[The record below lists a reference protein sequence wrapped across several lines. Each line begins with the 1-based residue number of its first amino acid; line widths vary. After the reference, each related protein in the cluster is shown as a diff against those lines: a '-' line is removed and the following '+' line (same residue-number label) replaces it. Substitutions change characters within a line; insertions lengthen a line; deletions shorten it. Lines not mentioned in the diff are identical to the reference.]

1 MTGPR
6 GPPPLIAR
14 TRTRAMLHAFIPNG
28 SCLTRVDLGPAE
40 PIPDHAVWIDLVL
53 PTAAEDALVERVL
66 GVSIPSRDEMK
77 SIEAS
82 MRLYVED
89 EAVYMTATIVS
100 QLDTAEPKASPVSF
114 ILSRGRLATVR
125 YVEPLPFGT
134 FHAKVQRSNSGIID
148 APSTLLGLLE
158 SIIGRVADVV
168 ERVSAELDVVS
179 ADVFEISPNPERQ
192 KQARDYTRTL
202 KEIGKQG
209 NYLAKVEESLVSL
222 NRLLVFLSND
232 SEAIKLTKDERSRV
246 KILTRD
252 VKSISDYA
260 VYLDNKVTFL
270 LDATLGLVNL
280 QQATIVKIFSILA
293 VIFMPPTLIASIY
306 GMNFHRMPEL
316 DWAYGYPF
324 ALGLMAL
331 AVAVTYIV
339 FRWRNW
345 L

>member
-1 MTGPR
+1 
-6 GPPPLIAR
+6 
-14 TRTRAMLHAFIPNG
+14 
-28 SCLTRVDLGPAE
+28 
-40 PIPDHAVWIDLVL
+40 
-53 PTAAEDALVERVL
+53 
-66 GVSIPSRDEMK
+66 
-77 SIEAS
+77 
-82 MRLYVED
+82 
-89 EAVYMTATIVS
+89 
-100 QLDTAEPKASPVSF
+100 
-114 ILSRGRLATVR
+114 
-125 YVEPLPFGT
+125 
-134 FHAKVQRSNSGIID
+134 
-148 APSTLLGLLE
+148 
-158 SIIGRVADVV
+158 
-168 ERVSAELDVVS
+168 
-179 ADVFEISPNPERQ
+179 
-192 KQARDYTRTL
+192 
-202 KEIGKQG
+202 
-209 NYLAKVEESLVSL
+209 
-222 NRLLVFLSND
+222 
-232 SEAIKLTKDERSRV
+232 V
-246 KILTRD
+246 KILIRD

>member
-1 MTGPR
+1 
-6 GPPPLIAR
+6 
-14 TRTRAMLHAFIPNG
+14 MLHAFIPNG

-40 PIPDHAVWIDLVL
+40 PIPDQAVWIDLVL

-232 SEAIKLTKDERSRV
+232 TEAIKLTKDERSRV
-246 KILTRD
+246 KSLIRD